1 MADETPTASADQLIQ
16 AARLAGFKVTHDQ
29 LRRWH
34 LAGAMPRPT
43 QVSLGRPLGTVSMY
57 PAVARR
63 QLVRLC
69 QLHRQE
75 KRLGHISWALWWEGY
90 SIDTTVARS
99 FLGEVAND
107 LDKTLSKV
115 RWLLAD
121 DDAANVL
128 FEKSVT
134 TRISHALVR
143 QVRKRVG
150 SQRFPQVVDLILRV
164 SIGSFTGYAVYSD
177 EQEVFEKGLGIDRAR
192 TDRMYLA
199 PPWLQDGEEPLV
211 RLSALLKNASFT
223 STLDSADDHELE
235 DARGELRRF
244 MTLMDGFGRATGHWF
259 GRGAFGMILF
269 SVGKHLLGIE
279 DYARQC
285 LLWLHTRRSDDMQRG
300 MSTILEAEPLLE
312 GLIQTS
318 DAMDVLAA
326 EVPAFARLVTPSR
339 MRAAARSSKIH
350 EQHMRELREAYEA
363 NRDAVEEFKTRH
375 PNLILE

>member
-1 MADETPTASADQLIQ
+1 MADESSTATADEVIE
-16 AARLAGFKVTHDQ
+16 AARSAGFRVTHDQ

-34 LAGAMPRPT
+34 LAGALPRPT
-43 QVSLGRPLGTVSMY
+43 QTSLGRPFGTVTLY
-57 PAVARR
+57 PAEAKR
-63 QLVRLC
+63 QVVRLC
-69 QLHRQE
+69 QLHRHE
-75 KRLGHISWALWWEGY
+75 KRLSHIRWALWWEGY
-90 SIDTTVARS
+90 AIDTTVARS
-99 FLGEVAND
+99 FLAYVAGD

-128 FEKSVT
+128 FEKSIT

-150 SQRFPQVVDLILRV
+150 RQRFPQVMDLILRV
-164 SIGSFTGYAVYSD
+164 SIGSFSGYALYGD
-177 EQEVFEKGLGIDRAR
+177 EQEVFEKGLGVDRAR

-199 PPWLQDGEEPLV
+199 PPWLQDSEEPLV

-223 STLDSADDHELE
+223 STLDGADDRELE
-235 DARGELRRF
+235 EARGELRRF
-244 MTLMDGFGRATGHWF
+244 MTLMDGFGQATGHRF

-269 SVGKHLLGIE
+269 GVGKHLLGIE

-300 MSTILEAEPLLE
+300 MAKILEAEPLVE
-312 GLIQTS
+312 GLIRS
-318 DAMDVLAA
+318 SEAMDVLAA

-339 MRAAARSSKIH
+339 MRAAARSSKTH
-350 EQHMRELREAYEA
+350 EAHQRQLQAAYEA
-363 NRDAVEEFKTRH
+363 NRDAVEAFKARH
-375 PNLILE
+375 PDLILE